1 MDLFDRYQSQILLS
15 VVPVELEKGKLLFEK
30 GIVPQNFQLKKTD
43 EFESGLLQFF
53 YSKILS

>member
-43 EFESGLLQFF
+43 EFESGLVQFF
-53 YSKILS
+53 YSKI